1 LIHKSKTNPGFAENN
16 KTGCIAEMAIVTLLT
31 DSGEID
37 HYVAAIKAKI
47 LGVNPG
53 LNLIDISHKI
63 LPCDIA
69 HGAFVLKSVF
79 REFPP
84 GTVHLVGVHASGGK
98 DEHPIAIQ
106 LEDHFFVGSDN
117 GLLGLISDKNHQLGV
132 SLNSIN
138 PMLTTFPEKDIM
150 APAAAR
156 LASGVALT
164 TLGKPLTEFKRMLN
178 RQVKATRKI
187 IAGHVMRV
195 DNFGNLITNILK
207 QDFDILSKGKTFTIQ
222 FGGER
227 VRRIQ
232 TDYHQVDQGDCF
244 VLFNSLGLLEI
255 GINKGNGSELL
266 GLQYDSP
273 VNITFDE

>member
-1 LIHKSKTNPGFAENN
+1 
-16 KTGCIAEMAIVTLLT
+16 MAIVTLLT

-79 REFPP
+79 RDFPK
-84 GTVHLVGVHASGGK
+84 GTVHLVGVDASGGRE
-98 DEHPIAIQ
+98 DQPVALQ
-106 LEDHFFVGSDN
+106 LEDHFFVGTDN
-117 GLLGLISDKNHQLGV
+117 GLLGLISDKNHQQAV
-132 SLNSIN
+132 SLNSVN
-138 PMLTTFPEKDIM
+138 PIQTTFPEKDIL

-156 LASGVALT
+156 LASGVAIT
-164 TLGKPLTEFKRMLN
+164 TLGKPLTSFKKMLN
-178 RQVKATRKI
+178 RQVKATRRI
-187 IAGHVMRV
+187 IAGHVMKI
-195 DNFGNLITNILK
+195 DNYGNLITNILK
-207 QDFDILSKGKTFTIQ
+207 QDFDILSKGKSYTIQ
-222 FGGER
+222 FGGEKA
-227 VRRIQ
+227 RRIQ
-232 TDYHQVDQGDCF
+232 TDYHQVEQGDCF

-273 VNITFDE
+273 VNITFEE

>member
-1 LIHKSKTNPGFAENN
+1 
-16 KTGCIAEMAIVTLLT
+16 MAIVTLLT

-53 LNLIDISHKI
+53 LNIIDISHKI
-63 LPCDIA
+63 LSCDIA

-79 REFPP
+79 RDFPK
-84 GTVHLVGVHASGGK
+84 GTVHLIGVDANGGK
-98 DEHPIAIQ
+98 EEQPIAVQ
-106 LEDHFFVGSDN
+106 LEDHFFVGSNN
-117 GLLGLISDKNHQLGV
+117 GLLGLISDKNHQLAV

-138 PMLTTFPEKDIM
+138 PIQTTFPEKDIL

-156 LASGVALT
+156 LASGVAIST
-164 TLGKPLTEFKRMLN
+164 IGKPLTEFKKMLD

-187 IAGHVMRV
+187 IAGHVIRV
-195 DNFGNLITNILK
+195 DNYGNLVTNIPK
-207 QDFDILSKGKTFTIQ
+207 QEFEILSKGKNYTIQ
-222 FGGER
+222 FGGEKTR
-227 VRRIQ
+227 KIQ
-232 TDYHQVDQGDCF
+232 TEYHQVEQGDCF
-244 VLFNSLGLLEI
+244 VLFNNLGLLEI

-273 VNITFDE
+273 INITFDE

>member
-1 LIHKSKTNPGFAENN
+1 
-16 KTGCIAEMAIVTLLT
+16 MAIVTLLT

-47 LGVNPG
+47 LSVNPG

-63 LPCDIA
+63 LSCDIA

-79 REFPP
+79 RDFPK
-84 GTVHLVGVHASGGK
+84 GTVHLVGVDASGRK
-98 DEHPIAIQ
+98 EEQPIAIQ
-106 LEDHFFVGSDN
+106 LEDHFFVGADN
-117 GLLGLISDKNHQLGV
+117 GLLGLISDKSHQQAV

-138 PMLTTFPEKDIM
+138 PVQTTFPEKDIL
-150 APAAAR
+150 ATAAAR
-156 LASGVALT
+156 LASGVAIT
-164 TLGKPLTEFKRMLN
+164 TLGKPLTDFKKMRN
-178 RQVKATRKI
+178 RQVKATRRV

-195 DNFGNLITNILK
+195 DNYGNLITNILK
-207 QDFDILSKGKTFTIQ
+207 QDFDILSKGKTFSIQ
-222 FGGER
+222 FGGEKA
-227 VRRIQ
+227 RRIQ
-232 TDYHQVDQGDCF
+232 MDYHQVDQGECF

-273 VNITFDE
+273 VNINFEE